1 MSASTLVGSVGV
13 GMLLAAFTLNLI
25 GTLPNSSIGY
35 RLLNVVGAALAC
47 IASILIEFAPFV
59 VLEGAW
65 LLVGLVALLS
75 RRAMPVDVATNQQ
88 RST

>member
-25 GTLPNSSIGY
+25 GILPNSSIGY
-35 RLLNVVGAALAC
+35 PLLNVVGAALAC
-47 IASILIEFAPFV
+47 IASVLIEFAPFV

-65 LLVGLVALLS
+65 LLVGLVALLG
-75 RRAMPVDVATNQQ
+75 RRAMPADAATNPR